1 MTMTTTTRYLTPAL
15 MAPPSMRA
23 AIDGHPRA
31 YLAATLATCFRGSA
45 ADPLA
50 GQLREH
56 ALAAQE
62 HLGEGLPLATR
73 AHLVAV
79 ARATQRRAALLPLA
93 DRPAVLAE
101 VVRRLLDDAPGSCVA
116 LDVCVREA
124 VSRRYAASPAQI
136 ATAAAIVAAV
146 TL

>member
-1 MTMTTTTRYLTPAL
+1 MMKYIHGSLVAPRAL
-15 MAPPSMRA
+15 RA
-23 AIDGHPRA
+23 TIDGHPRA

-56 ALAAQE
+56 ALAAKE
-62 HLGEGLPLATR
+62 HLGEGLTLDER

-101 VVRRLLDDAPGSCVA
+101 VVRRLLDDAPSSCVA

-124 VSRRYAASPAQI
+124 VSRRYTPTPAQI

>member
-1 MTMTTTTRYLTPAL
+1 MNELF
-15 MAPPSMRA
+15 A
-23 AIDGHPRA
+23 A
-31 YLAATLATCFRGSA
+31 CQRGSLGRA
-45 ADPLA
+45 VREVSIPVRMNELFADPLA

-56 ALAAQE
+56 ALAAKE
-62 HLGEGLPLATR
+62 HLGEGLTLDER
-73 AHLVAV
+73 KHLVAV

-101 VVRRLLDDAPGSCVA
+101 VVRRLLDDAPSSCVA

-124 VSRRYAASPAQI
+124 VTRRYAPTPAQI

>member
-1 MTMTTTTRYLTPAL
+1 MKKYIPASL
-15 MAPPSMRA
+15 VAPRA
-23 AIDGHPRA
+23 LRPRIVGHDHA
-31 YLAATLATCFRGSA
+31 YLAATLATCFRGASV
-45 ADPLA
+45 DPLA
-50 GQLREH
+50 GQLHEH

-62 HLGEGLPLATR
+62 HLGAGLTLAQR

-79 ARATQRRAALLPLA
+79 ARATQQRARSLPLA

-101 VVRRLLDDAPGSCVA
+101 VVRRLLDDAPSSCVA

-124 VSRRYAASPAQI
+124 VSRRYTPTPAQI